1 MRGQGIRPDPDTG
14 PGGAISIEAE
24 PWVSLA
30 STPSRESASGSCI
43 AGEAQ
48 LGETLRLWRDD
59 IDLGAATQRPAN
71 LTGREAVDN
80 GRVRMREIGR
90 IEIASSATMLANIV
104 TSGGRGA

>member
-1 MRGQGIRPDPDTG
+1 MGFPCEHPFAGIGQRK
-14 PGGAISIEAE
+14 
-24 PWVSLA
+24 LH
-30 STPSRESASGSCI
+30 RRR
-43 AGEAQ
+43 EAQ